1 MQMLPKS
8 VVEEVKAC
16 QGIYRMA
23 DVARHYG
30 IDKSTVKRIWDG
42 ERRQDVAAAA
52 DFPDINVRPHTA
64 DLHEDIVCLLVRGL
78 GVKDIA
84 STVGLSPATIYA
96 VKAGVAL

>member
-1 MQMLPKS
+1 MKMLPRT

-16 QGIYRMA
+16 HGIYRMS

-42 ERRQDVAAAA
+42 ERRQDIAAAA
-52 DFPDINVRPHTA
+52 DFPDIQVRPHTA
-64 DLHEDIVCLLVRGL
+64 DLRDDIVCLLVRGL

-84 STVGLSPATIYA
+84 STVGLSPASIYA
-96 VKAGVAL
+96 VKAGVTL